1 MRLQKKWGLMQPPFP
16 PGLCRVKKIDDY
28 ENSVNTLYLII
39 THASEYIE
47 EKGVNK
53 YLVNKELKINK

>member
-1 MRLQKKWGLMQPPFP
+1 MQPLPDLF
-16 PGLCRVKKIDDY
+16 RVKKIDDH

-39 THASEYIE
+39 AHASGYIK

>member
-1 MRLQKKWGLMQPPFP
+1 MGFDVAPLPPP

-39 THASEYIE
+39 THASGYIE